1 MTMRPL
7 ETLDLDRLAKTLRDL
22 KLDGWLL
29 FDFHG
34 INPVAKR
41 LLAIPGLATRR
52 LFVWLPAVGKPV
64 AVVHKIELQGLKDFP
79 GEVRPY
85 AAWQD
90 LHAAVGALVKG
101 KRVAVEYSP
110 NDAVPYLDR
119 VPAGVIE
126 LLRTL
131 GATVVSSSPLVSRFA
146 AVWSPTELADHRKAA
161 EILADIARGTLKE
174 VVGRAGQVSE
184 YQVQQ
189 EVLEKIERAGLV
201 TRDPPIVAFGANAA
215 LPHYEP
221 PREGSARLE
230 RDQVVLLDLWAGC
243 SLNTVFADQ
252 TWMGFSGPT
261 PRTEVTRVWEAV
273 RDARDKVVLR
283 LRQGLAAGERVA
295 GRDLDTAARSLLRER
310 GYVDAFVHR
319 TGHSIDIDLHG
330 SGPHLDSFETD
341 DDRELVTGVGFSVEP
356 GVYLT
361 GRFGVRSEI
370 NVTLLETGPEVTPR
384 VPQRDLILSS

>member
-1 MTMRPL
+1 MRPL
-7 ETLDLDRLAKTLRDL
+7 ETLDLDRLTRTLREL

-41 LLAIPGLATRR
+41 LLAIEGLATRR

-64 AVVHKIELQGLKDFP
+64 AVAHKIELQGLREFP
-79 GEVRPY
+79 GDVRPY
-85 AAWQD
+85 AAWQE

-110 NDAVPYLDR
+110 DDAVPYLDR

-126 LLRTL
+126 LLRRL
-131 GATVVSSSPLVSRFA
+131 GATVVSSAPLVSRFA
-146 AVWSPTELADHRKAA
+146 AQWSPGELADHRRAA

-174 VVGRAGQVSE
+174 IGRRAGQVSE
-184 YQVQQ
+184 HQAQQ
-189 EVLEKIERAGLV
+189 EVLEKIGRAGLV
-201 TRDPPIVAFGANAA
+201 TGDPPIVAFGANAA

-221 PREGSARLE
+221 PRNGSAQLE

-243 SLNTVFADQ
+243 SLKTVFADQ
-252 TWMGFSGPT
+252 TWMAYSGPT
-261 PRTEVTRVWEAV
+261 PPTEVTKVWEAV
-273 RDARDKVVLR
+273 RDARDRAVER

-295 GRDLDTAARSLLRER
+295 GRDLDAAARSLLRER
-310 GYVDAFVHR
+310 GYADAFVHR

-341 DDRELVTGVGFSVEP
+341 DDRELVPGIGFSVEP

-370 NVTLLETGPEVTPR
+370 NVALLDAGPEVTPKI
-384 VPQRDLILSS
+384 PQRDLIRPV

>member
-1 MTMRPL
+1 MRPL
-7 ETLDLDRLAKTLRDL
+7 ETLDLDRLTRTLREL

-41 LLAIPGLATRR
+41 LLAIEGLATRR

-64 AVVHKIELQGLKDFP
+64 AVAHKIELQGLREFP
-79 GEVRPY
+79 GDLRPY
-85 AAWQD
+85 AAWQE

-110 NDAVPYLDR
+110 DDAVPYLDR

-126 LLRTL
+126 LLRRL
-131 GATVVSSSPLVSRFA
+131 GATVVSSAPLVSRFA
-146 AVWSPTELADHRKAA
+146 AQWSPGELADHRRAA

-174 VVGRAGQVSE
+174 IGRRAGQVSE
-184 YQVQQ
+184 HQAQQ
-189 EVLEKIERAGLV
+189 EVLEKIGRAGLV
-201 TRDPPIVAFGANAA
+201 TGDPPIVAFGANAA

-221 PREGSARLE
+221 PRNGSAQLE

-243 SLNTVFADQ
+243 SLKTVFADQ
-252 TWMGFSGPT
+252 TWMAYSGPT
-261 PRTEVTRVWEAV
+261 PPTEVTKVWEAV
-273 RDARDKVVLR
+273 RDARDRAVER

-295 GRDLDTAARSLLRER
+295 GRDLDAAARSLLRER
-310 GYVDAFVHR
+310 GYADAFVHR

-341 DDRELVTGVGFSVEP
+341 DDRELVPGIGFSVEP

-370 NVTLLETGPEVTPR
+370 NVALLDAGPEVTPKI
-384 VPQRDLILSS
+384 PQRDLIRPV